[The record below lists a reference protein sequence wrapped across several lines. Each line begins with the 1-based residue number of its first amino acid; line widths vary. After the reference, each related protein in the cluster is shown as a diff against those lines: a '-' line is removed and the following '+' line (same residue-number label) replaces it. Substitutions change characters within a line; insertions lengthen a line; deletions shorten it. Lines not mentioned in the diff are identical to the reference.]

1 MSDDRDLS
9 ALYRSSDKPQ
19 PPAALDAAI
28 REAAH
33 SAVKPKRSHAPQW
46 LGGIAASLIAALLIV
61 QLFPTVE
68 QETGADLPATDAP
81 ESVIELHEAAPAG
94 APSAYAPAEA
104 ESGRARTSDH
114 MMPKRLEMQQS
125 LMRDKAAARKQA
137 DSAVSSASPGDD
149 ADGVSLSPASESA
162 STELELQTIIHLLNT
177 GRTRE
182 AKQLL
187 DDFRDRYPDTD
198 IPESIT
204 RRLTE

>member
-9 ALYRSSDKPQ
+9 TLYRSSDKPQ

-61 QLFPTVE
+61 QLLPTVE
-68 QETGADLPATDAP
+68 QETGADLPATDAV
-81 ESVIELHEAAPAG
+81 ESVIELHEVAPTG

-104 ESGRARTSDH
+104 EIERARTSDNI
-114 MMPKRLEMQQS
+114 MPKKLEMQQS
-125 LMRDKAAARKQA
+125 QTREKAAARKQT
-137 DSAVSSASPGDD
+137 DSALSSAPP
-149 ADGVSLSPASESA
+149 PASEPA
-162 STELELQTIIHLLNT
+162 SREMELQTIINLLNT
-177 GRTRE
+177 GRTHE

-187 DDFRDRYPDTD
+187 DDFRDRYPDAD